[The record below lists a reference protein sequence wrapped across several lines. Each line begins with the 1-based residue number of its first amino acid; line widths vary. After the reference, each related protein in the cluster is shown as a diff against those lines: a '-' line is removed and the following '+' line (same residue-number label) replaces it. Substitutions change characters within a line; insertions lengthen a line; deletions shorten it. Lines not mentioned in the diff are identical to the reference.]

1 MENLKPCPFCACH
14 DRRVGIRKMGKSG
27 YKVICSRCG
36 SSGPYIRIADCTSKM
51 DAQEEAKRAW
61 NRRANNSDK
70 IISELQKKQE
80 EQRELY
86 MQTGRDEHILAM
98 SAYAYS
104 EAIMKGGVV

>member
-1 MENLKPCPFCACH
+1 MEKLKPCPFCGSKNIRLC
-14 DRRVGIRKMGKSG
+14 GITYHWVQCEK
-27 YKVICSRCG
+27 CL
-36 SSGPYIRIADCTSKM
+36 SSTAISYTKEKAI
-51 DAQEEAKRAW
+51 ENW

-98 SAYAYS
+98 GAYAYS
-104 EAIMKGGVV
+104 EEIVKGGGVDA

>member
-1 MENLKPCPFCACH
+1 MEKLKPCPFCGSKNI
-14 DRRVGIRKMGKSG
+14 RLWGITYHWVQCEQCLSSTAISYTKE
-27 YKVICSRCG
+27 KVIES
-36 SSGPYIRIADCTSKM
+36 
-51 DAQEEAKRAW
+51 W

-98 SAYAYS
+98 GAYAYS
-104 EAIMKGGVV
+104 EEIVKGGGVDG